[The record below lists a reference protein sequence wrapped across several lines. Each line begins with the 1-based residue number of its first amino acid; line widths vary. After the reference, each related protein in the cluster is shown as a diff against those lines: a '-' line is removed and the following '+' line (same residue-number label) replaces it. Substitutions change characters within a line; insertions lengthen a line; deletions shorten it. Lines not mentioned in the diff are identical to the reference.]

1 MSYGGGTVTQPILGG
16 FGDLATMLLQG
27 SSEIAQINLEI
38 GKRRDQQAASL
49 AESISKITSTG
60 ITTHDKLIQQGARD
74 AVNRLAQ
81 GFEANKRGEIS
92 LSEVSAMSSQLDS
105 EVGILSNM
113 AKLQDENIKNI
124 SKGIEDEDLDSISF
138 DYQNNLWYTD
148 PNLKNDV
155 FVSPATNA
163 DGTIKTNPDGSPM
176 MVRRPSMEGLQ
187 TQRINGV
194 LSVVKIKEVPLRDEN
209 GNPQFDPNTGAPLTT
224 NKTFS
229 QPLTEFLN
237 PSLKKVSRYDLVDD
251 VKGFQSI
258 TGDRFRY
265 VDKNTGQITNMPYSQ
280 LGSTANGTIIQGY
293 TIEPENFPDMIR
305 QVENYIGSP
314 KDDEVISILHSY
326 MKARAD
332 WQPDYGIPRTAA
344 EVNDSNL
351 MEIVVGGQKTIL
363 PKYYDMNGDSLTFT
377 SDPLDLQTDGSGKIM
392 VTEEQREL
400 AKAFKRDHMLKSFN
414 VEYKDYKEYIDGKKS
429 SSRIP
434 PTVSYNQ
441 AVYSKSTANG
451 INNSNALDS
460 DYLSN
465 RLGIAVI
472 GRDEF
477 SSGSSSSANDTRS
490 AIATHNNGQLISTA
504 QLAASTGQVKNLYD
518 RRNDVVGGFS
528 IVYASTP
535 TKSSDDVRTK
545 IMQDLKGTTAS
556 GGKLTS
562 VQNILFMDQGVVDGK
577 NAAAQVLIEGTI
589 DLASTATST
598 TNASGASTGSMAQ
611 KQSISVSDFYVVDA
625 NELPSLYRK
634 LWDQGK
640 GPKSFR
646 RILEGKGFNVDG
658 NFNGASNQWLKAF
671 EAYTEEMN

>member
-81 GFEANKRGEIS
+81 AFEANKRGEVS
-92 LSEVSAMSSQLDS
+92 LSEVSSMSSQLDS

-155 FVSPATNA
+155 FVSPATNS

-194 LSVVKIKEVPLRDEN
+194 LSVVKVKEVPLRDEN

-265 VDKNTGQITNMPYSQ
+265 VDKNTGEITNMPYSQ
-280 LGSTANGTIIQGY
+280 LGQTANGTIIQGY

-314 KDDEVISILHSY
+314 KDEEVISILHSY

-332 WQPDYGIPRTAA
+332 WQPDYGIPRTAD
-344 EVNDSNL
+344 EVNNSNL
-351 MEIVVGGQKTIL
+351 MEIVVNGEKTIL

-414 VEYKDYKEYIDGKKS
+414 VEYKDYKEYLDGKK
-429 SSRIP
+429 
-434 PTVSYNQ
+434 PTKRPAVVSYNQ
-441 AVYSKSTANG
+441 ATWAKSTANG
-451 INNSNALDS
+451 MNNSNSIDA

-477 SSGSSSSANDTRS
+477 SSGTSAGANETRS
-490 AIATHNNGQLISTA
+490 AIATHNNGQIVNVS
-504 QLAASTGQVKNLYD
+504 QIAASTGQVKNLYD

-528 IVYASTP
+528 LVYASSP
-535 TKSSDDVRTK
+535 TKSSDDIRTK

-556 GGKLTS
+556 GGKLES
-562 VQNILFMDQGVVDGK
+562 VQNILFMDQGIVDGK
-577 NAAAQVLIEGTI
+577 TAAAQVLIEGTI
-589 DLASTATST
+589 QLASTGT
-598 TNASGASTGSMAQ
+598 TTTDASASGTGTMSQ
-611 KQSISVSDFYVVDA
+611 KKGISINDFYVVDTS
-625 NELPSLYRK
+625 ELPSLYRK
-634 LWDQGK
+634 LWDQGR

-646 RILEGKGFNVDG
+646 TILEAKGFNVDG
-658 NFNGASNQWLKAF
+658 NFNGSSNQWLKAF
-671 EAYTEEMN
+671 EAYTEELN

>member
-38 GKRRDQQAASL
+38 SKRRDQQAASL
-49 AESISKITSTG
+49 AETISKITSTG

-81 GFEANKRGEIS
+81 AFEANKRGEIS

-113 AKLQDENIKNI
+113 AKLQDENLKAIK
-124 SKGIEDEDLDSISF
+124 KGIDDGDDDSISF

-155 FVSPATNA
+155 FLSPATNA

-176 MVRRPSMEGLQ
+176 MVRRASMEGLQ

-237 PSLKKVSRYDLVDD
+237 PSLKRVSRYDLVDD

-265 VDKNTGQITNMPYSQ
+265 VDKNTGEITNMPYSQ
-280 LGSTANGTIIQGY
+280 LGQTANGTIIQGY
-293 TIEPENFPDMIR
+293 TIEQENFPDMIR
-305 QVENYIGSP
+305 QVENYIGNP

-332 WQPDYGIPRTAA
+332 WQPDYGIPRTAD

-351 MEIVVGGQKTIL
+351 MEIVVNGEKTIL

-414 VEYKDYKEYIDGKKS
+414 VEYKDYKEYLDGKK
-429 SSRIP
+429 
-434 PTVSYNQ
+434 PTKRPAVVSYNQ
-441 AVYSKSTANG
+441 ATWAKSTANG
-451 INNSNALDS
+451 MNNSNSIDA

-477 SSGSSSSANDTRS
+477 SSGTSAGANETRS
-490 AIATHNNGQLISTA
+490 AIATHNNGQIVNVS
-504 QLAASTGQVKNLYD
+504 QIAASTGQVKNLYD

-528 IVYASTP
+528 LVYASSP
-535 TKSSDDVRTK
+535 TKSSDDIRTK

-556 GGKLTS
+556 GGKLES
-562 VQNILFMDQGVVDGK
+562 VQNILFMDQGIVDGK
-577 NAAAQVLIEGTI
+577 TAAAQVLIEGTI
-589 DLASTATST
+589 QLASTGT
-598 TNASGASTGSMAQ
+598 TTTDASASGTGTMSQ
-611 KQSISVSDFYVVDA
+611 KEGISVNDFYVVDTS
-625 NELPSLYRK
+625 ELPSLYRK
-634 LWDQGK
+634 LWDQGR

-646 RILEGKGFNVDG
+646 TILEAKGFNVDG
-658 NFNGASNQWLKAF
+658 NFNGSSNQWLKAF
-671 EAYTEEMN
+671 EAYTEELN

>member
-92 LSEVSAMSSQLDS
+92 LSEVSSMSSQLDS

-155 FVSPATNA
+155 FVSPATNS

-194 LSVVKIKEVPLRDEN
+194 LSVVKIKEVPLRDEK

-265 VDKNTGQITNMPYSQ
+265 VDKNTGELTTMPYSQ
-280 LGSTANGTIIQGY
+280 LGQTANGTIIQGY
-293 TIEPENFPDMIR
+293 TIDPENFPDIIR
-305 QVENYIGSP
+305 QVESYIGSP

-332 WQPDYGIPRTAA
+332 WQPDYGIPRTAD

-351 MEIVVGGQKTIL
+351 MEIVVNGEKTIL
-363 PKYYDMNGDSLTFT
+363 PKYYDMNGDSLTFS

-414 VEYKDYKEYIDGKKS
+414 VQYKDYKEHLDGKKIS
-429 SSRIP
+429 SKTP
-434 PTVSYNQ
+434 PTVTYNQ
-441 AVYSKSTANG
+441 AVYSKSTPSG
-451 INNSNALDS
+451 MNNTNKIDS
-460 DYLSN
+460 DYISN
-465 RLGIAVI
+465 ILGVAVI
-472 GRDEF
+472 GRNEF
-477 SSGSSSSANDTRS
+477 SSGTGASANETRTAMS
-490 AIATHNNGQLISTA
+490 THSNGQIVNTA
-504 QLAASTGQVKNLYD
+504 MLAASTGQSANLYE
-518 RRNDVVGGFS
+518 RRNDIVGGFS

-535 TKSSDDVRTK
+535 TRGSDDVRTK

-562 VQNILFMDQGVVDGK
+562 VNNILFMDEGIVDGK
-577 NAAAQVLIEGTI
+577 SASPQVLIEGTI
-589 DLASTATST
+589 ELASTATSVT
-598 TNASGASTGSMAQ
+598 GASSAGSGTMAQ
-611 KQSISVSDFYVVDA
+611 NQSISVPDFYVVNT

-646 RILEGKGFNVDG
+646 KILEGKGFNVDA
-658 NFNGASNQWLKAF
+658 NFGSSKNQWLKAF

>member
-49 AESISKITSTG
+49 AETISKITSTG

-81 GFEANKRGEIS
+81 AFEANKRGDIS

-113 AKLQDENIKNI
+113 AKLQDENLKAIK
-124 SKGIEDEDLDSISF
+124 KGIDDGDDDSISF

-155 FVSPATNA
+155 FLSPATNA
-163 DGTIKTNPDGSPM
+163 DGTIKTNPDGSTM
-176 MVRRPSMEGLQ
+176 MVRRPSIEGLQ

-194 LSVVKIKEVPLRDEN
+194 SSVVKIKEVPLRDEN
-209 GNPQFDPNTGAPLTT
+209 GDPVFDENTGAPLTT

-237 PSLKKVSRYDLVDD
+237 PSLKRVSRYDLVDD

-258 TGDRFRY
+258 TGNRFRY

-280 LGSTANGTIIQGY
+280 LGQTANGTIIQGY

-305 QVENYIGSP
+305 QVENYIGNP

-351 MEIVVGGQKTIL
+351 MEIIVGGQKTIL
-363 PKYYDMNGDSLTFT
+363 PKYYDMNGDSLVFT
-377 SDPLDLQTDGSGKIM
+377 SDPLDLQTDGSGKII

-414 VEYKDYKEYIDGKKS
+414 VEYKDYKEYLDGKKPS
-429 SSRIP
+429 SKTP

-441 AVYSKSTANG
+441 AVYSKSTPTG
-451 INNSNALDS
+451 MNNTNKIDS
-460 DYLSN
+460 DYISN
-465 RLGIAVI
+465 ILGVAVI
-472 GRDEF
+472 GRNEF
-477 SSGSSSSANDTRS
+477 SSGTGASANETRTAMS
-490 AIATHNNGQLISTA
+490 THSNGQIVNTA
-504 QLAASTGQVKNLYD
+504 MLSSSTGQSKDLYD
-518 RRNDVVGGFS
+518 RRNDIVGGFS

-562 VQNILFMDQGVVDGK
+562 VNNILFMDEGIVDGK
-577 NAAAQVLIEGTI
+577 FASAKVLIEGTI
-589 DLASTATST
+589 DLASTATSVT
-598 TNASGASTGSMAQ
+598 GASAVGTGTMAQ
-611 KQSISVSDFYVVDA
+611 KQAISVPDFYVVNT

-646 RILEGKGFNVDG
+646 KILEGKGFNVDA
-658 NFNGASNQWLKAF
+658 NFGGTANQWLKAF